1 MERQDGSD
9 REFPRQVDKKGVD
22 HMTGQRSNKL
32 WRDKF
37 HSWWTNQPLGI
48 KGTLLVG
55 GISTSVFLTVFT
67 FEKLHTSPPPSLT
80 ALPVPGTVGL
90 RSRTPIRPLS
100 PISVN
105 VSGIRSAGEPALRTA
120 PLSSP
125 PGPAQGMTPTP
136 NPSDDRVPASQYP
149 VPSPELLGRQMG
161 ALTVEV
167 ASLSEA
173 VRRLEAENTALLRG
187 QEWMEQTMSR
197 NLTPRKAAGDPVRSQ
212 SSAPLADDR
221 SASSPPPS
229 SPVLSGWRVIGVSG
243 TGAVL
248 VDPYGQ
254 DHLVR
259 KGRELL
265 GVAVTGIDPET
276 GAVAFSDGEVLKP

>member
-1 MERQDGSD
+1 MESQDGND

-22 HMTGQRSNKL
+22 PMTGQSSNKP
-32 WRDKF
+32 WRNKVR
-37 HSWWTNQPLGI
+37 SWWANQPLGI

-55 GISTSVFLTVFT
+55 GIGTSVFLTVFT

-80 ALPVPGTVGL
+80 ALPVPGPVGL

-105 VSGIRSAGEPALRTA
+105 VSGIQAAGEPDLRSA
-120 PLSSP
+120 PLPSP
-125 PGPAQGMTPTP
+125 PGPDHGLSSTPTP
-136 NPSDDRVPASQYP
+136 SDTRVPAYQYES
-149 VPSPELLGRQMG
+149 PSPELLGRQMG

-173 VRRLEAENTALLRG
+173 VRRLEAENTALLKG
-187 QEWMEQTMSR
+187 QEWMERTMSR
-197 NLTPRKAAGDPVRSQ
+197 NLTPRKDAGEPARSQ
-212 SSAPLADDR
+212 TSAPLADDR
-221 SASSPPPS
+221 PAASPPPS
-229 SPVLSGWRVIGVSG
+229 SSVLSGWRVIGVSG

-248 VDPYGQ
+248 VDPSGQ

-259 KGRELL
+259 KGRDLL